1 MKNRYL
7 LLAFVFPFIF
17 AACSKDTFIAEP
29 EVNPP
34 AAYVSDSSFKIVG
47 YFPSYRDPAG
57 VDPSKYKMVTH
68 LFYAFLNPRADGSLA
83 PLSQPGRFN
92 TVIQQAKARGV
103 KTGISVSG
111 DAAIFVS
118 MAASA
123 TTRTAFVKNAL
134 AFVRSNELDG
144 LDMDWEYP
152 RQNVSDETY
161 ALLMKELSDSLH
173 KHNKFLSAAITP
185 GVYAGTVRDGI
196 RTEVF
201 SYADFFNIMIYD
213 GAGWQGELNHASY
226 NMTVASLNYWLN
238 TRGMPRKKAVLG
250 MPAYGKTAGGT
261 AATVREFEAAGIDIT
276 GDYARYN
283 NTDYYF
289 NGSITI
295 KQKTAL
301 ASQRCNGIMFW
312 EIYQDTNSAGSIIK
326 AANDQLGRNYN

>member
-1 MKNRYL
+1 MRNHYL
-7 LLAFVFPFIF
+7 LLACTLLLF
-17 AACSKDTFIAEP
+17 AACKKETIHPKAE
-29 EVNPP
+29 VDPP
-34 AAYVSDSSFKIVG
+34 AAYVSDTSFKIVG

-57 VDPSKYKMVTH
+57 VNPAKYKMLTH

-83 PLSQPGRFN
+83 PLAQPGRFN
-92 TVIQQAKARGV
+92 TVIQQAKAQGL

-111 DAAIFVS
+111 DANIFVTL
-118 MAASA
+118 AASEA
-123 TTRTAFVKNAL
+123 TRTQFVSNVL
-134 AFVRSNELDG
+134 AFVRSNQLDG
-144 LDMDWEYP
+144 LDLDWEYP
-152 RQNVSDETY
+152 RQGVADQTY

-201 SYADFFNIMIYD
+201 GYADFFNIMIYD
-213 GAGWQGELNHASY
+213 GAGWQGEPNHASY

-238 TRGMPRKKAVLG
+238 TRGMPKKKAVLG
-250 MPAYGKTAGGT
+250 MPAYGKTAAGASAG
-261 AATVREFEAAGIDIT
+261 VRDFEAAGVDIN

-283 NTDYYF
+283 NADYYF
-289 NGSITI
+289 NGITTV
-295 KQKTAL
+295 KQKTTL

-312 EIYQDTNSAGSIIK
+312 ELYHDTNSANSIIK